1 MEEKISNALIQAK
14 KLIKGGYTTL
24 DKNIKIDM
32 TNQEVKDMV
41 MEKTG
46 DNIIELFEMPQ
57 ADVAILIIEELGGEI
72 C

>member
-1 MEEKISNALIQAK
+1 MEEKITNALIQAK

-32 TNQEVKDMV
+32 TNQEAKDIV
-41 MEKTG
+41 MESTG
-46 DNIIELFEMPQ
+46 DNIVELFEMPQ
-57 ADVAILIIEELGGEI
+57 PDIAILIIEYLGGEI